1 MSNEQPET
9 VDINT
14 KEELNGQHIVIGM
27 IIRQALCFMAMMS
40 ACHQIQYDI
49 ERRMMIIR
57 INRLLEQRNENNT

>member
-49 ERRMMIIR
+49 ETNDDNPYKSTIGAA
-57 INRLLEQRNENNT
+57 E